1 MKNYMPQNLIAR
13 KKWSSSLETQSATA
27 YTRRNNLNKHIS
39 IKENWSRL
47 LITYNRNTV
56 PDRFTS
62 EFYLRFKGNMI
73 PIICNSFQNLQ
84 SKGAL
89 PNSFYEARITLEF
102 KPEKDAA
109 DYQGKQ

>member
-1 MKNYMPQNLIAR
+1 
-13 KKWSSSLETQSATA
+13 
-27 YTRRNNLNKHIS
+27 
-39 IKENWSRL
+39 
-47 LITYNRNTV
+47 
-56 PDRFTS
+56 
-62 EFYLRFKGNMI
+62 MI

-84 SKGAL
+84 SKRAP

>member
-1 MKNYMPQNLIAR
+1 
-13 KKWSSSLETQSATA
+13 
-27 YTRRNNLNKHIS
+27 
-39 IKENWSRL
+39 
-47 LITYNRNTV
+47 
-56 PDRFTS
+56 
-62 EFYLRFKGNMI
+62 MI

-109 DYQGKQ
+109 DYQGKQQINISHEHMKILDKIFAK